1 MWYRSPE
8 GQCQVIMR
16 TRSPSEV
23 LDEASATCLFFAPDA
38 DCSCQNRGAVFHG
51 KLPDFG
57 IGDIQLQVHKVSLS
71 TLIQLA
77 VLSNL
82 GQEGVLGIKR
92 SGRKDKDPLGYSPA
106 GS

>member
-23 LDEASATCLFFAPDA
+23 LDEASATCLFFAPDE

-82 GQEGVLGIKR
+82 GQEGVFGIKR